1 MKEKALVLIGEHS
14 RKWLSEKMGINP
26 ITLDKRLNSG
36 VWKISEI
43 SRLNELY
50 DLYQIYKP

>member
-1 MKEKALVLIGEHS
+1 MKEKALVLIGLYS

-26 ITLDKRLNSG
+26 ITLDKRLDISN
-36 VWKISEI
+36 WKLSEQ

-50 DLYQIYKP
+50 ESEKSKL